1 MRYGGRQKLSV
12 AQQFVNLRANPISSG
27 TGTIG
32 REGLVWRC
40 QLSPTPLSRVY
51 SVRIEYGRG
60 RPPDVIVENPDLR
73 VVAEGRP
80 ISHVYSENP
89 MNLCLYRPGRGQWA
103 PWMLLDRT
111 IVPWTVVWLYFFEEW
126 LRSGEWRGGGDHPD
140 GSVDRYGNEC
150 G

>member
-1 MRYGGRQKLSV
+1 V

-73 VVAEGRP
+73 VGSTHLARLQREP
-80 ISHVYSENP
+80 YEP
-89 MNLCLYRPGRGQWA
+89 MPVSTGAG
-103 PWMLLDRT
+103 
-111 IVPWTVVWLYFFEEW
+111 TV
-126 LRSGEWRGGGDHPD
+126 GT
-140 GSVDRYGNEC
+140 VDAA
-150 G
+150 

>member
-1 MRYGGRQKLSV
+1 MRYGRSTKLSV

-32 REGLVWRC
+32 QGRACLALPAFADTVEPGLLR
-40 QLSPTPLSRVY
+40 Q
-51 SVRIEYGRG
+51 IEYGRG
-60 RPPDVIVENPDLR
+60 KPPDVIVENPDLR

-126 LRSGEWRGGGDHPD
+126 LRSGEWRGGGEHPD

>member
-1 MRYGGRQKLSV
+1 LSV

-27 TGTIG
+27 RGTIG
-32 REGLVWRC
+32 REGLGWRC

-126 LRSGEWRGGGDHPD
+126 LRSGEWRGGGEHPD